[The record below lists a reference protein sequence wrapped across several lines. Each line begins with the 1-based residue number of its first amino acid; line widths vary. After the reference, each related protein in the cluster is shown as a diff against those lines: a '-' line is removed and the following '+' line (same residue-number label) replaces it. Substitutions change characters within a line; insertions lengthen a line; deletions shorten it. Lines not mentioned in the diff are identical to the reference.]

1 MHTVSRSAVPALTT
15 EQMRAV
21 DRAMVEDLHIELV
34 QMMEN
39 AGRNLAEL
47 AITRFSPTSVTVLAG
62 PGGNGGGGMVAA
74 RHLANRDCQVQVVLS
89 EPDRLTPVPAHQA
102 DILTRMGITIASRA
116 PTADL
121 VVDALIGYSLRGD
134 PAGTAAQLITW
145 ANGQA
150 APVLA
155 LDTPSGL
162 DLTTG
167 MAGSPTVGPPPPS
180 PWPCPRSACSMRQ
193 APGNSTWP
201 TSRYHRWSTSG
212 WASPSHP
219 CSASP
224 ACSRSTHG
232 RHPIRLATRHEVR
245 RAGLAGAMNSACA
258 WAFRRC
264 REPRAEAPVSKMTR
278 SRAIRP
284 SCVLVQR
291 PGRLRLS
298 ALLGGLIDSSHGPQ
312 VGERGFQRGP
322 DSRICGVQPTL
333 ENDQPADRWLP

>member
-167 MAGSPTVGPPPPS
+167 TAGSPTVGASATLTVALPKIGLLDAPSAGELYLADISVPPLVYQRMGITVPPLFRQS
-180 PWPCPRSACSMRQ
+180 SLLQIDPWPSSDP
-193 APGNSTWP
+193 
-201 TSRYHRWSTSG
+201 
-212 WASPSHP
+212 
-219 CSASP
+219 
-224 ACSRSTHG
+224 
-232 RHPIRLATRHEVR
+232 
-245 RAGLAGAMNSACA
+245 
-258 WAFRRC
+258 
-264 REPRAEAPVSKMTR
+264 
-278 SRAIRP
+278 
-284 SCVLVQR
+284 
-291 PGRLRLS
+291 
-298 ALLGGLIDSSHGPQ
+298 LGH
-312 VGERGFQRGP
+312 
-322 DSRICGVQPTL
+322 
-333 ENDQPADRWLP
+333 